1 MTARRVAH
9 KRLAMDKGMLGRCF
23 QYCSY
28 RPIALYIY
36 STIPTTR
43 KMWKEHN
50 RTLKYPGQ
58 EALRMGPISSQVSLT
73 LIVASSD
80 PTGFP
85 LQEKILDA
93 FICSRW
99 HFKGK
104 CHEWLLILVLWTARV
119 AFYITSGPSLI
130 ARLEMCG
137 QQAATR
143 CTALDVTVVSI
154 PRSHAIK
161 SSRSNRINPKKMTIP
176 ITES

>member
-104 CHEWLLILVLWTARV
+104 CHEWLLIRVFYTGHLVRRFTLR
-119 AFYITSGPSLI
+119 SGPAWL
-130 ARLEMCG
+130 RDW
-137 QQAATR
+137 R
-143 CTALDVTVVSI
+143 CVVNKLPLDAPPLT
-154 PRSHAIK
+154 
-161 SSRSNRINPKKMTIP
+161 
-176 ITES
+176 